1 MKKVTFTA
9 HCAGLGAVYNKG
21 DVAVFPDGVADAI
34 VAAKKGT
41 AQPVAEKTAPA
52 PKQTGGGS
60 DKPPASGKE
69 DGAAGDNKPETSEN
83 GTS

>member
-21 DVAVFPDGVADAI
+21 DVAVFPDEVADAI

-52 PKQTGGGS
+52 SKQPGSGS
-60 DKPPASGKE
+60 DKPPVSGKE